1 MTGDI
6 LIVTGSRLLAS
17 RARGKDW
24 ALPLIRSSMEGVSTV
39 VAGDAEGPDTWAR
52 EICLQL
58 GLDGFFYCLD
68 GAIRDPEWL
77 VLGRWAEEDEVPA
90 WVAPERPR
98 WPTTRNLVMV
108 RAAAARGKAT
118 GRQVRGLG
126 LVDSLSPTG
135 GTIQTIRSIRA
146 AHIPVR
152 TEEFFL

>member
-6 LIVTGSRLLAS
+6 LIVTGSRLLAR

-24 ALPLIRSSMEGVSTV
+24 AIPLIQSALEGASTV
-39 VAGDAEGPDTWAR
+39 IAGDAEGPDTWAR
-52 EICLQL
+52 KLCLQL

-68 GAIRDPEWL
+68 GTIRGPEWF
-77 VLGRWAEEDEVPA
+77 VLGRWAEEDEVPE
-90 WVAPERPR
+90 WGDPERDR
-98 WPTTRNLVMV
+98 WPPTRNLVMV
-108 RAAAARGKAT
+108 RAAAARGKAA

-146 AHIPVR
+146 AHVPVR